1 MLCFCLSPLC
11 NPDFAPHYQR
21 LTRTN
26 GDRVLKATMAILTN
40 PDKEKI
46 KRAIPKA
53 SHKIIDATA
62 CRLYIAYPD
71 PTKWTYTGLM
81 GAIALVDDLVGHTFF
96 LKLVDITGTR
106 GVLWDQELYVN
117 FTYHQDRTFF
127 HTFETEDC
135 LVGLLFED
143 TLDAAHFYKKVTTK
157 EKHASKQTANNKN
170 AVALKNRLAPQAA
183 KFGSRGEFID
193 ANTGQRSRR
202 VKGVLYYDDQPP
214 PEWRLLYAELA
225 AAGITEDIIAENREF
240 IKDYIAKQGGPL
252 VGLEPPIPRRYA
264 QGNAGASVTAAQPA
278 PLVPKKIKKAP
289 PPPPPS
295 NSNPPAAVQAQLSY
309 DSSYPSSPATSAAP
323 SAPSTPVPFAPP
335 PPPQAP
341 SVNTNLDTTVVSSD
355 ESRPQSP
362 AVTPTAVDPRARFR
376 LPPSNAV
383 IPKVLN
389 PTAMPQQPSHS
400 ATPEP
405 HPYPQQ
411 PPTFQAA
418 VPTTNTF
425 HSAPPPLPP
434 QNSNRSGPPPP
445 PRAGARPGVPLPP
458 RSEVGNAS
466 TVANGAM
473 PPPPPPRVAR
483 AVPPPPPSR
492 HGNAPQR
499 TQQPLAQSHVTQAP
513 PQVPPQLPPQLPPPQ
528 SRPQM
533 PLPPPQLTAQPRQE
547 LVPTPAPFISPDPN
561 HQPPKP
567 PQRTNAPNS
576 SSSGALQNPPA
587 NDNAP
592 VSNAPPTPPLMPP
605 SLASVDPPSAAS
617 VSAPPPPPP
626 PPALPPTQTSVPP
639 PPPPALSTSQ
649 AGGPPP
655 PPPPPSGTLLAEC
668 SDAASSVPLPAV
680 DSSRDALLASIRGS
694 GLGMLKKTDKTQL
707 EKPSVLLS
715 EARGEPTAPAS
726 LSAPTGQPE
735 TLADAL
741 ASALN
746 KRKGKVAV
754 SDDEDDNDDW

>member
-1 MLCFCLSPLC
+1 
-11 NPDFAPHYQR
+11 
-21 LTRTN
+21 
-26 GDRVLKATMAILTN
+26 MAILTN

-53 SHKIIDATA
+53 SNKIIDATA

-71 PTKWTYTGLM
+71 PTKWTYTGLV

-117 FTYHQDRTFF
+117 FAYHQDRTFF

-170 AVALKNRLAPQAA
+170 AVALKDRLAPQAT

-264 QGNAGASVTAAQPA
+264 QGSVNAPVVTSQSA
-278 PLVPKKIKKAP
+278 PLMPKKVKKAP

-295 NSNPPAAVQAQLSY
+295 SSQATAPVLAHLSY
-309 DSSYPSSPATSAAP
+309 DSHYSPSPASSAPPSGPP
-323 SAPSTPVPFAPP
+323 SAPSTPVPVAPP
-335 PPPQAP
+335 PPPQVP
-341 SVNTNLDTTVVSSD
+341 SVNNTYDTSGVSSD
-355 ESRPQSP
+355 DSQPQSP
-362 AVTPTAVDPRARFR
+362 VSSTTPVNPRARFR
-376 LPPSNAV
+376 LPPADAA
-383 IPKVLN
+383 IPQVLN
-389 PTAMPQQPSHS
+389 PTNVPQQPAQS

-405 HPYPQQ
+405 QSFTQKFAAPQ
-411 PPTFQAA
+411 
-418 VPTTNTF
+418 VPVPATNSF
-425 HSAPPPLPP
+425 HNAPPPLPP
-434 QNSNRSGPPPP
+434 QNGNRPGPPPP
-445 PRAGARPGVPLPP
+445 PRAGARPGVALPP
-458 RSEVGNAS
+458 RSVPGNVPA
-466 TVANGAM
+466 AGNGAM
-473 PPPPPPRVAR
+473 PPPPPPRAAR
-483 AVPPPPPSR
+483 VVPPPPPSR
-492 HGNAPQR
+492 HGNTSQPA
-499 TQQPLAQSHVTQAP
+499 QQPPVLYSSAQISLN
-513 PQVPPQLPPQLPPPQ
+513 LPPQLPPLQ

-533 PLPPPQLTAQPRQE
+533 PIPPPAAMQPTALPPREESIPIP
-547 LVPTPAPFISPDPN
+547 PPHIPSDPN
-561 HQPPKP
+561 YQPPKP
-567 PQRTNAPNS
+567 PQRTFAPQS
-576 SSSGALQNPPA
+576 SSDVPLPPPPPPPPPPST
-587 NDNAP
+587 NDNAF
-592 VSNAPPTPPLMPP
+592 VSPPPPPPPSLMPP
-605 SLASVDPPSAAS
+605 SSTTVPHQNAAG
-617 VSAPPPPPP
+617 APPPPPP
-626 PPALPPTQTSVPP
+626 PLPTQT
-639 PPPPALSTSQ
+639 
-649 AGGPPP
+649 GGPPP
-655 PPPPPSGTLLAEC
+655 PPPPPPGALLSE
-668 SDAASSVPLPAV
+668 SSESAPSAPLPAV

-694 GLGMLKKTDKTQL
+694 GLGMLKKTDKSQL

-715 EARGEPTAPAS
+715 EAKGEPIAPAS
-726 LSAPTGQPE
+726 LGAPAGQPE